1 MDFGFDF
8 GFKIGRFCLL
18 CSTLL
23 LNKFIIWCG
32 TKFLKHCQ
40 LHTLLVNTLDKY
52 IGIFNRKDH
61 VAHRFRLTRI
71 SQWLSSKPHPCN
83 IHEQIVQLH
92 VTLYILDVPPISTLI
107 DLTTMRWSQVTGHN
121 SMTDMTIHTVWWNEC
136 HHSLRLLVMLHHS
149 ICTTWNRA
157 ALLRSQGQTHQKG
170 HSVVQHLCAMWPCQ
184 EVESVE
190 VLEDRISDYFRI
202 LMKVWS
208 LIIIVRR
215 RWTIGGDGSWFM
227 KPRGG
232 QG

>member
-1 MDFGFDF
+1 MWH
-8 GFKIGRFCLL
+8 KIPRRLSITHLIRQHTWQEDWRIQQKDRVALFAIDSDWLE
-18 CSTLL
+18 
-23 LNKFIIWCG
+23 
-32 TKFLKHCQ
+32 FLGDSVVKH
-40 LHTLLVNTLDKY
+40 
-52 IGIFNRKDH
+52 
-61 VAHRFRLTRI
+61 
-71 SQWLSSKPHPCN
+71 

-92 VTLYILDVPPISTLI
+92 VTLYILDVPPISALI
-107 DLTTMRWSQVTGHN
+107 DLTTMRSQVTGHN
-121 SMTDMTIHTVWWNEC
+121 SMTDMTIHTVWWNELEC

-149 ICTTWNRA
+149 VCTTWNRA

-215 RWTIGGDGSWFM
+215 RWTIGGDGSWFI